1 MYIDPYKSTQTS
13 HEAFKLLQMFE
24 QLRVLDQEM
33 PAQLLSCFLYIA
45 SHNPCHKVAIE
56 EGLNLSVAS
65 GSRNIDR
72 LCKVNRLKQPG
83 LGLVQKEEDPS
94 NRRRLIISL
103 TPKGE
108 KLINNLKTAVYN

>member
-24 QLRVLDQEM
+24 QLRELDHEM
-33 PAQLLSCFLYIA
+33 PAQLLSCFLYVA
-45 SHNPCHKVAIE
+45 SHNPCHKVALE
-56 EGLNLSVAS
+56 EALELSVAS

-72 LCKVNRLKQPG
+72 LCEVNRLKKPG

-103 TPKGE
+103 TLKGKE
-108 KLINNLKTAVYN
+108 LIKDLKTAVYN